1 MLERG
6 AFDGVGLALMVH
18 PVQDGLTYN
27 PAGTSAQAVGRYKA
41 TFTGKAAHAAAAPHQ
56 GVNAADAAV
65 LSQVAIGLLRQQIP
79 GDHRIACYVAEAGHV
94 TNIIPERAV
103 VQFECRAFTLPEYE
117 ALLERV
123 RRCFEGAALATGTTL
138 AIEATEPLY
147 EPLLQDD
154 ALAAHWTEAMDAFG
168 KDTSR
173 SAGLSGGST
182 DMGNISQVIPSLHP
196 WLSIPGA
203 DVPIHSHAFAALAD
217 IPGGVRGDVRGS
229 HRAGLDRR
237 RRSLNPH
244 RTRTLHPSGIPPS
257 YFHPGRHIMSTS
269 TKTARIRQGR
279 HQADASRSPPWPSS
293 SPLAVQFIGQAKIDL
308 GIGAIIIFPM
318 VWGLILGL
326 LVSVQKFK
334 PLGLDLQR
342 VAAALVGVAVLL
354 LVARLAFNIGPSL
367 PSLLKAGPALLL
379 QEVGHLL
386 GTIVL
391 ALPLAVLLRMG
402 KATVGATFSLDREPS
417 FAMVSEKYGPDSD
430 QYRGVLAM
438 YVFGTLFGAVFITL
452 LTSLVANW
460 KIFDPLA
467 LAMGAGVGS
476 GSMMAAS
483 VGQHHRRLPRRPGSH
498 PRHGGRVQPDHHRP
512 GRLRRHLHRPAAGG
526 PFLQGPHPQ
535 ADPRSRG
542 RRSRC
547 TPGATAERQRR
558 ADIEREEAQAE
569 ENRRFREQVA
579 ESSAAIRLPLWL
591 SLSVLT
597 VLGIGTA
604 SVAAK
609 GFSLTIV
616 GGYGIMLALVLVS
629 IALAKVT
636 RKISAI
642 VYITTIGAYISS
654 PWFFGAEALTAVIKT
669 STSCPSPPS
678 C

>member
-1 MLERG
+1 
-6 AFDGVGLALMVH
+6 
-18 PVQDGLTYN
+18 
-27 PAGTSAQAVGRYKA
+27 
-41 TFTGKAAHAAAAPHQ
+41 
-56 GVNAADAAV
+56 
-65 LSQVAIGLLRQQIP
+65 
-79 GDHRIACYVAEAGHV
+79 
-94 TNIIPERAV
+94 
-103 VQFECRAFTLPEYE
+103 
-117 ALLERV
+117 
-123 RRCFEGAALATGTTL
+123 
-138 AIEATEPLY
+138 
-147 EPLLQDD
+147 
-154 ALAAHWTEAMDAFG
+154 
-168 KDTSR
+168 
-173 SAGLSGGST
+173 
-182 DMGNISQVIPSLHP
+182 
-196 WLSIPGA
+196 
-203 DVPIHSHAFAALAD
+203 
-217 IPGGVRGDVRGS
+217 
-229 HRAGLDRR
+229 
-237 RRSLNPH
+237 
-244 RTRTLHPSGIPPS
+244 
-257 YFHPGRHIMSTS
+257 MST
-269 TKTARIRQGR
+269 TKTARIDRAGTR
-279 HQADASRSPPWPSS
+279 LTVPIAALAFVIA
-293 SPLAVQFIGQAKIDL
+293 LAVQFIGQAKIDV

-367 PSLLKAGPALLL
+367 PTLLKAGPALLL

-483 VGQHHRRLPRRPGSH
+483 AASIVAAYPADQEAILGMAAVSNLITTVLGVYVGIYIALPLADRFYKALTRKQEA
-498 PRHGGRVQPDHHRP
+498 RQE
-512 GRLRRHLHRPAAGG
+512 AAVT
-526 PFLQGPHPQ
+526 
-535 ADPRSRG
+535 A
-542 RRSRC
+542 
-547 TPGATAERQRR
+547 GAPAERTV
-558 ADIEREEAQAE
+558 ADLDREAAQAE
-569 ENRRFREQVA
+569 ENRRFRERVA
-579 ESSAAIRLPLWL
+579 ESSAAMKLPLWL

-609 GFSLTIV
+609 GFSLSIV
-616 GGYGIMLALVLVS
+616 AGYAIMLALVLVS
-629 IALAKVT
+629 IALAKAT

-642 VYITTIGAYISS
+642 IFVTTLGAYISS
-654 PWFFGAEALTAVIKT
+654 PWFFAAEALNAAVKTVDFLSIATVMLTLAGLSLGKDIPLLKNIGWKIIPVGLVAITASFLLSTVIAEFAMGLWQ
-669 STSCPSPPS
+669 
-678 C
+678 